1 MNEKNL
7 DYLKKVLENLG
18 FGTRLNDVLE
28 TAVRREIPKFALGLN
43 NTHRPPEVKDQNA
56 LKSDNIRF
64 ELNFNRAKDS
74 DMYFL
79 NDYKVSLQKSNELQS
94 RVKTFDMERDHRI
107 TALQA
112 YKLLSGLSFEKD
124 VYPKAKEG
132 EERTAEKPEK
142 TRVWF
147 KLSLDI
153 TDAFGQHPLRTFY
166 PEYNYNL
173 ENSLD
178 KYPFKDLKDQARK
191 DEAIKTMAYGNLTEA
206 VLTIGKKNETVWI
219 AANPQMKTIDIYDKN
234 MREIR
239 DQEIF
244 PEKTVS
250 QSVKAETSGGVK
262 NGKDAAIQQAAGQE
276 EQPWKQDHRQEN
288 TPAIGR

>member
-28 TAVRREIPKFALGLN
+28 TAIRREIPKFALGLN

-56 LKSDNIRF
+56 PKTDNIRF

-79 NDYKVSLQKSNELQS
+79 NDYKVSLQKSNEAQP
-94 RVKTFDMERDHRI
+94 RVKTFDLEMDHRI

-112 YKLLSGLSFEKD
+112 YKLLSGFSFEKD

-147 KLSLDI
+147 KLNLDI
-153 TDAFGQHPLRTFY
+153 TDAFGQHPLRTLY
-166 PEYNYNL
+166 PEYGYNL

-178 KYPFKDLKDQARK
+178 KYPLKDLKDPAKRA
-191 DEAIKTMAYGNLTEA
+191 EAVKTMTYGNLAEA
-206 VLTIGKKNETVWI
+206 VLTIGKKSEPVWI

-244 PEKTVS
+244 PEKAVAQTA
-250 QSVKAETSGGVK
+250 KAGTSAGVK
-262 NGKDAAIQQAAGQE
+262 NGVGAVIQPAAGQE
-276 EQPWKQDHRQEN
+276 EQPWKQDQEN
-288 TPAIGR
+288 APAIGR